1 MRRTSTLILIA
12 FAALAIAQG
21 VSLARRPKAN
31 EETRYRTTLRLKE
44 ANMAV
49 VIEGDWRE
57 KIVRVG
63 ADGGWTVEQALT
75 GVSIDIGGQK
85 ITTEDSTLTTV
96 EYLPDGLIKTFSR
109 DRAKLDDLRLARAVI
124 VPMPAEP
131 VASGREWTKLG
142 AADLDSKA
150 PAILY
155 RMKLVGTERVQGVEA
170 LKVQMSTAEQSGDR
184 PMTVEGHSWLRI
196 SDGAVLRR
204 VVKIKNA
211 PIGQGSAPQDLDW
224 TFEWVK

>member
-1 MRRTSTLILIA
+1 MRPFLALPI
-12 FAALAIAQG
+12 AALAALAVAQG
-21 VSLARRPKAN
+21 ITLARRVKVG
-31 EETRYRTTLRLKE
+31 EEMRYRTTLKLKE

-57 KIVRVG
+57 KVVRSG
-63 ADGGWTVEQALT
+63 ADGAWTVEQALT

-109 DRAKLDDLRLARAVI
+109 DRAKLDDLRLARVVI

-131 VASGREWTKLG
+131 VSPGKEWSKLG
-142 AADLDSKA
+142 EADRDSKA
-150 PAILY
+150 PAIQY
-155 RMKLVGTERVQGVEA
+155 RMKLTGTERVQGAEA
-170 LKVQMSTAEQSGDR
+170 YKVQMATAEQSGDR
-184 PMTVEGHSWLRI
+184 PISVEGHAWLRA
-196 SDGAVLRR
+196 SDGALLRR
-204 VVKIKNA
+204 IVKIKNA